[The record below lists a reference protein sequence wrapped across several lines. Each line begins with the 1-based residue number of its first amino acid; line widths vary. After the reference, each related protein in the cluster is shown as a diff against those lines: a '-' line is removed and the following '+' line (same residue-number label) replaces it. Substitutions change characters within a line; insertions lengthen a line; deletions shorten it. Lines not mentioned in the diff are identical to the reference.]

1 MKVAIL
7 SGKGGTG
14 KTTVSTHLAS
24 LYPRALYMDLD
35 VEEPNGDLFLKP
47 VWEEEIP
54 VSVFYPV
61 IDNEKCTHCRKC
73 AAFCQFN
80 ALIAGAARTISMKEI
95 CHSCGGCVLVCP
107 TGAISYGERTVGI
120 ARKGTSVYGNPVLSG
135 RMNVGEFTGVP
146 VIKKVQS
153 LAPSEGLEILDSPPG
168 TSCTTVAAI
177 KDCDLAVIVTE
188 PTPFALSDMKM
199 VVEMLQS
206 LSLPIAVVVNKSG
219 IGDRDVYG
227 YCRQEGLEI
236 LGEIPFS
243 MDLARYYAVGEM
255 LDNIPADIKD
265 EYAKIMDSMIRIT
278 TAAGVSAI

>member
-1 MKVAIL
+1 MKIAIL

-24 LYPRALYMDLD
+24 LHPEDLYMDLD

-47 VWEEEIP
+47 VWEEDIP
-54 VSVFYPV
+54 VTVFYPV
-61 IDNEKCTHCRKC
+61 IDNKKCTHCRKC

-80 ALIAGAARTISMKEI
+80 ALIAGAAMTISMKEI
-95 CHSCGGCVLVCP
+95 CHSCGGCALVCP
-107 TGAISYGERTVGI
+107 TGAISYGERTVGKV
-120 ARKGTSVYGNPVLSG
+120 RKGTSAYGNPVITG

-146 VIKKVQS
+146 VIKKALS
-153 LAPSEGLEILDSPPG
+153 LAPSRGIQIIDSPPG
-168 TSCTTVAAI
+168 TACTTVAAI
-177 KDCDLAVIVTE
+177 EDCDLAVIVTE

-206 LSLPIAVVVNKSG
+206 MSLPTAVVINKSG
-219 IGDRDVYG
+219 IGDRDVYA

-243 MDLARYYAVGEM
+243 MELAKFYAVGEM
-255 LDNIPADIKD
+255 LDNIPADVKD
-265 EYAKIMDSMIRIT
+265 ELAKILDSMIRIST
-278 TAAGVSAI
+278 KSGVSV

>member
-24 LYPRALYMDLD
+24 LYPKALYMDLD

-47 VWEEEIP
+47 EWEEEIP
-54 VSVFYPV
+54 VNVSYPV
-61 IDNEKCTHCRKC
+61 IDNDKCTHCRKC

-80 ALIAGAARTISMKEI
+80 ALIAGAAMTISMKEI
-95 CHSCGGCVLVCP
+95 CHSCGGCALICP
-107 TGAISYGERTVGI
+107 TGAITYGERTVGKVM
-120 ARKGTSVYGNPVLSG
+120 KGTSAYGNPVLTG

-146 VIKKVQS
+146 VVKKVQS
-153 LAPSEGLEILDSPPG
+153 LAPSEGIEIIDSPPG
-168 TSCTTVAAI
+168 TACTTVAAI

-199 VVEMLQS
+199 VVEMLHS
-206 LSLPIAVVVNKSG
+206 MSLPMAVVINKSG
-219 IGDRDVYG
+219 IGDREVYN
-227 YCRQEGLEI
+227 YCTQEGLEI

-255 LDNIPADIKD
+255 LDNIPSDVKG
-265 EYAKIMDSMIRIT
+265 EFLKILDSMIRIT
-278 TAAGVSAI
+278 AEAGVSV